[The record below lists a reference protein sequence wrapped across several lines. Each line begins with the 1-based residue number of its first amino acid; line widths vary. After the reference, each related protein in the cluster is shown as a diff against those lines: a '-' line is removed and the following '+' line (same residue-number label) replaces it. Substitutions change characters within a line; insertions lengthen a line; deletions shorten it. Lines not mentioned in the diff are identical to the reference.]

1 MQVTSLSRCLIWAA
15 AAAFAGL
22 CQAQVMQPPGTM
34 PGRQFPVPHHKA
46 ESRPPDGV
54 PQAGNMPAGM
64 AGPAPIHTG
73 ASASSPNAGALN
85 TGALNTGSPNTT
97 PNATPNARGNL
108 PPSLLDRPAAPA
120 RVTLSDGSLSVDAHN
135 SSLSEILKEVGT
147 SSGMTVDG
155 FGKDSRVFGV
165 YGPGPP
171 RDVLS
176 SLLDG
181 AGYNFLMVGATQ
193 TGAPREIVLTA
204 RSSAPISAPAPG
216 SSQPDEDEEPQNN
229 FPQAEPPPPPAQP
242 PTMPPAEQRPRTP
255 QEMLQELQRLRQQQ
269 MQQPQGQQPQGQPNP
284 Q

>member
-34 PGRQFPVPHHKA
+34 PGRQFQLPPHQTGV
-46 ESRPPDGV
+46 SRPPEGV
-54 PQAGNMPAGM
+54 PQAGNMPPGT
-64 AGPAPIHTG
+64 APVHTG
-73 ASASSPNAGALN
+73 ASATS
-85 TGALNTGSPNTT
+85 
-97 PNATPNARGNL
+97 PNATPDTGPNTTANPRPNL
-108 PPSLLDRPAAPA
+108 PPSLLDQPAAPA
-120 RVTLSDGSLSVDAHN
+120 QVTLSNGSLSVDAHN

-193 TGAPREIVLTA
+193 AGAPREIVLTA
-204 RSSAPISAPAPG
+204 RSNAPISAPGPG

-229 FPQAEPPPPPAQP
+229 FPQPEPPPVQP

-269 MQQPQGQQPQGQPNP
+269 MQQPQGQPNP